1 MKPIELTKENF
12 TEQVINS
19 PVPVLV
25 DFWATWCG
33 PCRMIS
39 PVVEKIA
46 ETAEGFSVGKV
57 NVDEQESIAVDYQ
70 IAAIPTL
77 LVFKGGNVVKKSVG
91 LVSEEEIAEMIS
103 SVK

>member
-1 MKPIELTKENF
+1 MKPIELTKKNF
-12 TEQVINS
+12 AETVINS

-46 ETAEGFSVGKV
+46 ETADGFAVGKV

-77 LVFKGGNVVKKSVG
+77 LVFKGGKVVKKSVG
-91 LVSEEEIAEMIS
+91 LASEEEILEMIAS
-103 SVK
+103 AK